1 MNKTFLIICFI
12 LMIFTLCE
20 YEFITMFESMYLI
33 FIFGV
38 LLTLEEISGTL
49 WKMKEDRK

>member
-1 MNKTFLIICFI
+1 
-12 LMIFTLCE
+12 
-20 YEFITMFESMYLI
+20 MFESMYLI